1 MLLKAS
7 LIICFTVTGFDAN
20 AQIKKIKTETPD
32 QFNLLDTTQQ
42 KMKIEIWSDIMC
54 PFCYIG
60 KRKFEAA
67 LSQFEG
73 RDDVEIEWKSYQLS
87 PDMVTDPTKNINQY
101 LSEHKG
107 ISLQEAA
114 RMNAY
119 VTDMAAKEGL
129 TYNFDKTIVANSF
142 KAHCF
147 AHFAKQHGKQDEAEE
162 KLFSAYFTEGL
173 NLDDDAVL
181 LKLGEDIGLDT
192 TALSAALDSGMYADE
207 VRADVTEAEQLGVRG
222 VPFFVF
228 DRKYAVSGAQDVKV
242 FLQTLE
248 KADHEREN
256 VSLLRPTKE

>member
-1 MLLKAS
+1 
-7 LIICFTVTGFDAN
+7 
-20 AQIKKIKTETPD
+20 
-32 QFNLLDTTQQ
+32 
-42 KMKIEIWSDIMC
+42 MC

-60 KRKFEAA
+60 KRKFEVA

-87 PDMVTDPTKNINQY
+87 PDMITDPSKNINQY

-129 TYNFDKTIVANSF
+129 TCNFDKTIVANSF
-142 KAHCF
+142 KAHRF
-147 AHFAKQHGKQDEAEE
+147 AHFAKQYGKQDEAEE
-162 KLFSAYFTEGL
+162 KLFFAYFSEGL

-181 LKLGEDIGLDT
+181 LQLGEDIGLDRV
-192 TALSAALDSGMYADE
+192 ALKAALDSSMYADE
-207 VRADVTEAEQLGVRG
+207 VRADVTEAEQLGLRG

-242 FLQTLE
+242 FLQALE
-248 KADHEREN
+248 KAFHEREI
-256 VSLLRPTKE
+256 VRP